1 MHISTRNWASQ
12 FNDSGERGGD
22 SNHLAANP
30 SRIDPEVNRILATEV
45 VKSDDGWTVNHGR
58 RKEGERD
65 RERERGRSLKG
76 DRKTM
81 KNHRIPEVGCRG
93 SSLFENHQKM
103 GTNTSKRR
111 SRSTKAFFVVECPG
125 YLRATVLLSIPL
137 VFGVY
142 SCGAF

>member
-58 RKEGERD
+58 RKEGEREGE
-65 RERERGRSLKG
+65 RERERQELERGPKNNEKSSYPGSGLP
-76 DRKTM
+76 RKQL
-81 KNHRIPEVGCRG
+81 I
-93 SSLFENHQKM
+93 
-103 GTNTSKRR
+103 
-111 SRSTKAFFVVECPG
+111 
-125 YLRATVLLSIPL
+125 
-137 VFGVY
+137 
-142 SCGAF
+142 